1 MSDEVVRF
9 ETEDGTVVLF
19 EVDPPEGY
27 GNAGADDELI
37 GRIEEAIEPAVKAA
51 RVVLAKLRDARPDEV
66 EVKFGVKVSGQANWL
81 VAKASTDANFE
92 VTLTWK
98 NEDVAATS

>member
-1 MSDEVVRF
+1 MSEEVVRF
-9 ETEDGTVVLF
+9 TTEDGTVVLF

-37 GRIEEAIEPAVKAA
+37 GRIEEAVEPAVKAA
-51 RVVLAKLRDARPDEV
+51 RVVLSKLRDARPDEV
-66 EVKFGVKVSGQANWL
+66 AVKFGVKVSGQANWL
-81 VAKASTDANFE
+81 IAKAATDANFE

-98 NEDVAATS
+98 NEAARSS